1 MSMLSL
7 LAGAALAQAPVQP
20 PVASATA
27 PNPPSA
33 PAPAAPEYL
42 IRGIP
47 PGPPPPPET
56 VQARAREIG
65 LQLRCLQCQN
75 ESISDSNSN
84 MAKDSLALVRRLY
97 AAGYSEDQIKD
108 HFVESYGEGILLLPS
123 ATGLNLVVYIGP
135 AIGAGLA
142 LSFVLSTVVQWR
154 KEEDDVPLPSD
165 VGLAP
170 KDRYEQRL
178 LAELED

>member
-7 LAGAALAQAPVQP
+7 LIGASLAQSPAEPTVASAATASAAGAAAGEQ
-20 PVASATA
+20 
-27 PNPPSA
+27 
-33 PAPAAPEYL
+33 L

-56 VQARAREIG
+56 VEQTAREIG

-75 ESISDSNSN
+75 ESIADSNSN
-84 MAKDSLALVRRLY
+84 MAKDSLALVRRLV
-97 AAGYSEDQIKD
+97 AAGYSEEQIKD
-108 HFVESYGEGILLLPS
+108 HFVESYGEGILLLPN

-142 LSFVLSTVVQWR
+142 LGLVLSTVVQWR